1 MRASSAKKS
10 RCYKYAAIILLA
22 VFLVS
27 FSLIAIDL
35 YDKNHGKF
43 PTQPTVEQYIERDGV
58 KYELK
63 KNVEAFLVIGLDK
76 MSDYDGVSDSYNN
89 DKQADFI
96 MLFVLDN
103 KNKTVTPIHINRDTM
118 AEMNVLGLNGNP
130 VGSVTK
136 QLALSYNYG
145 NGGKIS
151 CRNTLDAV
159 SELLLGVKINHYM
172 SVTMD
177 AVPIYNDLV
186 GGVTLEV
193 LDDFTG
199 IDDALVKGQT
209 VTLSGSQAL
218 TYVRTREGLEDDTNV
233 ARMIRQKQ
241 YLTALREK
249 TVEKLDS
256 DTQFAAELTV
266 KMSDYLI
273 SDRSVTQMQELLNKF
288 SSYEFTDT
296 LDLEGENKVGEK
308 FMEFYPD
315 EDSILD
321 TVIKAFYQVSDK

>member
-1 MRASSAKKS
+1 MRVSSTKKS
-10 RCYKYAAIILLA
+10 RYYRYAAIILLV

-27 FSLIAIDL
+27 FSLIAVNI
-35 YDKNHGKF
+35 YENNRGKY
-43 PTQPTVEQYIERDGV
+43 PTQTTVEQFIEHDGV

-63 KNVEAFLVIGLDK
+63 EDLETFIVIGLDK

-103 KNKTVTPIHINRDTM
+103 KAKTVTPIHINRDTM
-118 AEMNVLGLNGNP
+118 AEMNILGLNGNP

-136 QLALSYNYG
+136 QIALSYNYG

-159 SELLLGVKINHYM
+159 SELLLGMKIKHYA

-177 AVPIYNDLV
+177 AVPVYNDLV

-199 IDDALVKGQT
+199 IDETLVKGET
-209 VTLSGSQAL
+209 VALSGQQAL
-218 TYVRTREGLEDDTNV
+218 TYVRTREGLEDNTNA

-249 TVEKLDS
+249 TVEKLNS
-256 DTQFAAELTV
+256 GTKFAVELTTAL
-266 KMSDYLI
+266 SDYLI
-273 SDRSVTQMQELLNKF
+273 SDRSVTQMQELLDKF
-288 SSYEFTDT
+288 SSYEFLET
-296 LDLEGENKVGEK
+296 LELEGENKVGEK
-308 FMEFYPD
+308 FMEFYPS
-315 EDSILD
+315 EDSI
-321 TVIKAFYQVSDK
+321 TEIVVKAFYRESDK

>member
-1 MRASSAKKS
+1 
-10 RCYKYAAIILLA
+10 
-22 VFLVS
+22 
-27 FSLIAIDL
+27 
-35 YDKNHGKF
+35 
-43 PTQPTVEQYIERDGV
+43 
-58 KYELK
+58 
-63 KNVEAFLVIGLDK
+63 
-76 MSDYDGVSDSYNN
+76 
-89 DKQADFI
+89 
-96 MLFVLDN
+96 
-103 KNKTVTPIHINRDTM
+103 M

>member
-1 MRASSAKKS
+1 MRISSTKKS
-10 RCYKYAAIILLA
+10 RYYKYAAIVLLA

-27 FSLIAIDL
+27 FSLIAVNL
-35 YDKNHGKF
+35 WEKKHGKF
-43 PTQPTVEQYIERDGV
+43 PTQTTVEKFIERDGV

-63 KNVEAFLVIGLDK
+63 DDLETFIVIGLDK
-76 MSDYDGVSDSYNN
+76 SSGDEGVSDSYNN

-103 KNKTVTPIHINRDTM
+103 DAKTVTPIHINRDTM

-136 QLALSYNYG
+136 QIALSYNYG
-145 NGGKIS
+145 NGGKVS

-159 SELLLGVKINHYM
+159 SELLLGMKINHYA

-177 AVPIYNDLV
+177 GVPVYNDLV
-186 GGVTLEV
+186 GGVTVEV

-199 IDDALVKGQT
+199 IDETLVKGQT
-209 VTLSGSQAL
+209 ITLMGQQAL
-218 TYVRTREGLEDDTNV
+218 TYVRTREGLENNTNA
-233 ARMIRQKQ
+233 ARMVRQKQ

-249 TVEKLDS
+249 TLEKLDGDS
-256 DTQFAAELTV
+256 EFAAELVV
-266 KMSDYLI
+266 KMSEYLI

-288 SSYEFTDT
+288 SAYEFAET
-296 LDLEGENKVGEK
+296 LELEGESRVGEK

-315 EDSILD
+315 ADSI
-321 TVIKAFYQVSDK
+321 TEVVVKAFYRASDK